1 MCHSTHSGFSKQLWI
16 KCTGIFGANQLC
28 DITGPYEC
36 LKRFL
41 PKFYLG
47 ASARDA
53 FNGEADYRASRYKSY
68 VYDYPKGSLLGYSFR
83 VMELETTAFIVGE

>member
-1 MCHSTHSGFSKQLWI
+1 MCHSTHSGFFEATMDKNVPVF
-16 KCTGIFGANQLC
+16 FGANQLC

-68 VYDYPKGSLLGYSFR
+68 VYDYPKGVY
-83 VMELETTAFIVGE
+83 